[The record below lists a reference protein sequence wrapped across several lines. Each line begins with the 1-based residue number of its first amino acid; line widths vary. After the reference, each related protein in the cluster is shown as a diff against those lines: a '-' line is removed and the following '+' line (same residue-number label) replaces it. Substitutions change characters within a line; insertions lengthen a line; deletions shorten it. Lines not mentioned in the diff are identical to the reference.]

1 MTIHVT
7 PIPRLTNLVAPA
19 FTLGTANT
27 AGAAITAV
35 SSNSTILTYDTSDP
49 AAVAAAAVVG
59 SAATAARR
67 DHVHVGGPG
76 ASEAEMVAASSTT
89 VFASPGRTQYHP
101 GVGKAWA
108 KVDQTGTQSIRA
120 SYGFSG
126 IADPGV
132 GKSTLTF
139 TTAMDDQHGYTVSCT
154 VPNGV
159 GCVNSPETTTIR
171 IDSRTYAGELQDVDE
186 IYTMVMGTQA

>member
-7 PIPRLTNLVAPA
+7 PIPRLTTLVAPA

-35 SSNSTILTYDTSDP
+35 ASNSTILTYDTSDP

-59 SAATAARR
+59 TAVTAARR

-76 ASEAEMVAASSTT
+76 ATQAEMEAASSTT
-89 VFASPGRTQYHP
+89 VFASPGTTQYHP
-101 GVGKAWA
+101 GVGKAWG
-108 KVDQTGTQSIRA
+108 KFDQTSTQSIRS
-120 SYGFSG
+120 SYGVSS
-126 IADPGV
+126 IADDGV
-132 GKSTLTF
+132 GKTTVNF
-139 TTAMDDQHGYTVSCT
+139 TTAMSAAHGFTASVT

-159 GCVNSPETTTIR
+159 GCLNSPATTSIR
-171 IDSRTYAGELQDVDE
+171 VDSRSYAGSLQDTDE
-186 IYTMVMGTQA
+186 IYCIILGDQ